1 MGWDSG
7 CDVVKFFLEFVVEST
22 HLSLIHCV
30 IFLQVMQPHLISV
43 FTSKNGFNVPC
54 YEYLEYMTECMPVLW
69 MQHWVW
75 AAEEK
80 ASVRRRRHGPG
91 VR

>member
-30 IFLQVMQPHLISV
+30 IFFAGH
-43 FTSKNGFNVPC
+43 
-54 YEYLEYMTECMPVLW
+54 
-69 MQHWVW
+69 
-75 AAEEK
+75 AATLDFSFHMGLMYH
-80 ASVRRRRHGPG
+80 AMNTLTA
-91 VR
+91 

>member
-30 IFLQVMQPHLISV
+30 IFFAGH
-43 FTSKNGFNVPC
+43 
-54 YEYLEYMTECMPVLW
+54 
-69 MQHWVW
+69 
-75 AAEEK
+75 AA
-80 ASVRRRRHGPG
+80 ALDFSFHMGLMYHAMNTYTA
-91 VR
+91 